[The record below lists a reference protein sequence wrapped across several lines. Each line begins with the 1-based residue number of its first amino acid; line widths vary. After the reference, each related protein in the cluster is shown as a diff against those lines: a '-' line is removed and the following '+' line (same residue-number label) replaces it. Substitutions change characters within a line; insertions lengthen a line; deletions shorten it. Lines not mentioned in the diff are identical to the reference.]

1 MKYVESITLR
11 NLKDFNCDELILK
24 VNSSKKEIKLDYT
37 KLIGLF
43 NLLYVEISLFHPDDL
58 AIALQLNVNNGT
70 EKELSIELATNC
82 VIMPHLSAY
91 KKTFT
96 YKREIRTINQKTLA
110 NFFDDAISI
119 HMPRKISTPWPQTK
133 FLNAAKTIDQFLG
146 EDNNIYNTILHHKL
160 YEYSQQV
167 VIKDMV
173 VKFSLSQIS
182 VFTRTSIRFNGTS
195 HKFFEII
202 FKDFGEESFSF
213 EFFGSTI
220 KVSNKKI
227 DLDKIR
233 QIFFNIANLQGIDV
247 STMTEFWDFVLVRKM
262 EMI

>member
-11 NLKDFNCDELILK
+11 NLKKFNCDELILK
-24 VNSSKKEIKLDYT
+24 VNSSKKEINLDYA
-37 KLIGLF
+37 KLTGLF
-43 NLLYVEISLFHPDDL
+43 NLLYVEISLFHSDDL

-70 EKELSIELATNC
+70 EKELSIELATDC

-96 YKREIRTINQKTLA
+96 YKREIRTINQKTLV
-110 NFFDDAISI
+110 NLFDDAISI

-133 FLNAAKTIDQFLG
+133 FLNAAKTIDQFFG
-146 EDNNIYNTILHHKL
+146 NDSNIYNTIVHHKL
-160 YEYSQQV
+160 YEYSQKV
-167 VIKDMV
+167 LNNDIV
-173 VKFSLSQIS
+173 VKFSLSQFS
-182 VFTRTSIRFNGTS
+182 VYTRMVVRINGTT
-195 HKFFEII
+195 HKFFEIT

-233 QIFFNIANLQGIDV
+233 QIFFNIANLQGIEV
-247 STMTEFWDFVLVRKM
+247 STMTEFWDYVLVCKM
-262 EMI
+262 ESI